1 VSPATLNS
9 INEEYLDQE
18 GERLEV
24 FRTRRAIRVT
34 AAQSKKDRIVHAVE
48 ELLNTIRI
56 EEISL
61 RALIPSSKTFIGKKE
76 FHRLEKSVDKHFDD
90 VTLQEL
96 AQMTETSIVKHP
108 KEKVCIPD

>member
-1 VSPATLNS
+1 VSPASLNS

-34 AAQSKKDRIVHAVE
+34 AAQSKKDRVVHAME

-56 EEISL
+56 GEISL

-96 AQMTETSIVKHP
+96 AQMTDTSIAKHP

>member
-1 VSPATLNS
+1 
-9 INEEYLDQE
+9 
-18 GERLEV
+18 
-24 FRTRRAIRVT
+24 VT

-56 EEISL
+56 EEIPL
-61 RALIPSSKTFIGKKE
+61 RALIPSSKTFIGRKE
-76 FHRLEKSVDKHFDD
+76 FHRLEKSVDRHFDD

-96 AQMTETSIVKHP
+96 AQITETSIVKHP